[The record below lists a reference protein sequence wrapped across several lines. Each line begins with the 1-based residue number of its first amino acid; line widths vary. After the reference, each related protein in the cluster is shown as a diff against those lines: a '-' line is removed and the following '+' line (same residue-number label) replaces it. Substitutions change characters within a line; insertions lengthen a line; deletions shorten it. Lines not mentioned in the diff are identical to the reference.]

1 MSKKLEEMTLEE
13 LRVAY
18 TDLMTA
24 KEKSDLKVTELEEN
38 NTKLVAD
45 NKQLQLYNNQLFA
58 KIPNLNPE
66 HKEEVKDEPKGYD
79 KLLEELDNKGGIF

>member
-1 MSKKLEEMTLEE
+1 MSKKLEEMSLEE

-24 KEKSDLKVTELEEN
+24 KENSDNEV
-38 NTKLVAD
+38 TKLKEDNSKLQAD

-58 KIPNLNPE
+58 KIPNLNPDVKE
-66 HKEEVKDEPKGYD
+66 VKEEEPKGYD
-79 KLLEELDNKGGIF
+79 KLLEDINKEGGIF

>member
-1 MSKKLEEMTLEE
+1 MSKKLEEMSLEE

-24 KEKSDLKVTELEEN
+24 KEESDNKVT
-38 NTKLVAD
+38 KLNEDIGKLQAD

-58 KIPNLNPE
+58 KIPNLNPGNKE
-66 HKEEVKDEPKGYD
+66 DKKEEPKSYD
-79 KLLEELDNKGGIF
+79 KLLDDINKEGGLF